1 MVQRP
6 SLMSA
11 VVRAVSVDVPFTH
24 SRRSTRRRVMRW
36 CRRHG
41 YELLRWRDAKLF
53 EGPSTWDAEERHYR
67 IQIVD
72 ADGQRRAAYLTFARQ
87 LVFLRCTEVLW
98 DDPSKATDPVSPDA
112 TLHEEDDAA
121 GFVPV
126 ASLPR

>member
-1 MVQRP
+1 
-6 SLMSA
+6 MSNEEA
-11 VVRAVSVDVPFTH
+11 
-24 SRRSTRRRVMRW
+24 
-36 CRRHG
+36 
-41 YELLRWRDAKLF
+41 ELHIEAK
-53 EGPSTWDAEERHYR
+53 
-67 IQIVD
+67 
-72 ADGQRRAAYLTFARQ
+72 TFARQ